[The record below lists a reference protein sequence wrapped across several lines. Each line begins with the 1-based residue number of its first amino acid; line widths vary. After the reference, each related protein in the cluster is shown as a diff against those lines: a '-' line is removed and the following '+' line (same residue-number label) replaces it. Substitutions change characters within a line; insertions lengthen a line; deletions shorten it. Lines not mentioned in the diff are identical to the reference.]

1 MGLTQ
6 RVAMEIAGAV
16 EPPRGAMSPL
26 GGKAYEAAAAIEG
39 QAQMKYQIAERWPV
53 GSRLIEADTV
63 IDTTL
68 AGWVS
73 LSWVP
78 PPMDAI
84 ALDQVTYDYMTSR
97 LGYPVSKVRA
107 GPGVVSKALP
117 LAKDDWEER

>member
-1 MGLTQ
+1 
-6 RVAMEIAGAV
+6 
-16 EPPRGAMSPL
+16 
-26 GGKAYEAAAAIEG
+26 
-39 QAQMKYQIAERWPV
+39 MKYQIAESWPV

-68 AGWVS
+68 PEWVS
-73 LSWVP
+73 FLWVP

-117 LAKDDWEER
+117 PADERWSR